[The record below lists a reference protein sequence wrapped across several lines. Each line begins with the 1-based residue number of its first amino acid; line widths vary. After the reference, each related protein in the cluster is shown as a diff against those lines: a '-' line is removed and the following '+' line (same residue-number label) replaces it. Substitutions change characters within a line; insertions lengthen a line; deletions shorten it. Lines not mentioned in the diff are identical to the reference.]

1 MLHLAFDLLH
11 HSRGQALPVEDGGFM
26 LLKDFVEI
34 ESAKLPPLQSDAH

>member
-1 MLHLAFDLLH
+1 MLK
-11 HSRGQALPVEDGGFM
+11 SMEDGGFM